1 MQVQDEFVHPCNNC
15 CPFYRNLEK
24 TQVVSTLP
32 EIHDQF
38 LEMTLKP
45 LGHYQKLYSYTHAIA
60 GFSVHMS
67 SAQVMYVYAHGFY
80 SSL

>member
-1 MQVQDEFVHPCNNC
+1 M
-15 CPFYRNLEK
+15 
-24 TQVVSTLP
+24 
-32 EIHDQF
+32 HDQF

-67 SAQVMYVYAHGFY
+67 SAQVCMFMLMDSTLL
-80 SSL
+80 SS